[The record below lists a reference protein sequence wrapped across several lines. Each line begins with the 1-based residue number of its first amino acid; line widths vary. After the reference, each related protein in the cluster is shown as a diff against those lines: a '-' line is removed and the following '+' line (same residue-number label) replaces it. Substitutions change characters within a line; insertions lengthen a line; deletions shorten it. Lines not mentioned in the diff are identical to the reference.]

1 MTEREQ
7 PTSAAPEAGPAAQ
20 ATPAVD
26 NGERRRIE
34 EKLKHSESLLAEAQ
48 ELAHIG
54 SWNWDLLSNEIE
66 WSDEHFRIVG
76 LPPQEM
82 PITGEHAARYI
93 HPDDIPRAWAA
104 VKESQ
109 RTGQPYEWT

>member
-7 PTSAAPEAGPAAQ
+7 PTSAAPEAGTAAQ

-26 NGERRRIE
+26 DGERRRIE

-54 SWNWDLLSNEIE
+54 SWNWDLLSNQIE

-76 LPPQEM
+76 LPPQNRLVPVEQ
-82 PITGEHAARYI
+82 AAGYI
-93 HPDDIPRAWAA
+93 HPDDRATAWRA
-104 VKESQ
+104 VNEAQ
-109 RTGQPYEWT
+109 RTG